1 MQTNCTFLSIV
12 IVSLL
17 LRFSNAQN
25 LVGFTLETDSFIDNS
40 TITASSSPEYHSV
53 TFYLHQLIGQYD
65 EQPFFD
71 DEITG
76 PPPSKFKLDW
86 DRLQPCV
93 GGGNFSLVLMNTDMD
108 VMIHLTDFDF
118 QISDEDRSL
127 SRFNVSVWFPRAGTW
142 TAGIW
147 FCYTIYSREGYKKIL
162 DAQTYT
168 NFNITF
174 GPKPWILEADKPEI
188 GEEYQVV
195 KPIPAEY
202 NFLNFSYYSDPISF
216 SSSLF
221 RDNTTSP
228 EAVFVDFSTKSNST
242 HLPHFHM
249 RVGNSCDS
257 CNLKVFARNWHS
269 SLRK

>member
-1 MQTNCTFLSIV
+1 MQTNWNFLSIL
-12 IVSLL
+12 IVS
-17 LRFSNAQN
+17 FMIFQSSNAQN
-25 LVGFTLETDSFIDNS
+25 LVGFTLETNSFDDNS
-40 TITASSSPEYHSV
+40 TITASSNPEYHSV

-65 EQPFFD
+65 QQPYFD
-71 DEITG
+71 DEISG

-86 DRLQPCV
+86 NRLQPCV
-93 GGGNFSLVLMNTDMD
+93 GGGNFSLILMNTDMD

-127 SRFNVSVWFPRAGTW
+127 SRFNISVWFPRAGTW
-142 TAGIW
+142 IAGIW

-174 GPKPWILEADKPEI
+174 GPKPWILEADKPEV
-188 GEEYQVV
+188 GEESQIV
-195 KPIPAEY
+195 KSIPAEH
-202 NFLNFSYYSDPISF
+202 NSLMNLSYYSDPISF

-221 RDNTTSP
+221 RDNTSSN

-249 RVGNSCDS
+249 RVGNNIDC
-257 CNLKVFARNWHS
+257 
-269 SLRK
+269 SLI